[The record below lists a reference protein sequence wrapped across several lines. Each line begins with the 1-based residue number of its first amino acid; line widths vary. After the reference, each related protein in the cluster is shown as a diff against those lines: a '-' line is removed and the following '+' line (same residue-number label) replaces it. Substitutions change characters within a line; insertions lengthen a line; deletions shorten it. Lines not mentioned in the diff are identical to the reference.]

1 MPSRKNVP
9 ASNRLLAGLS
19 RKVREHFLAGCDK
32 IDLVFGDI
40 LCEPGDRIQHVYFP
54 TDSFISML
62 TPIDG
67 NPNLEVGMVGNEG
80 MSGISLMLGVN
91 ISPLRTLVQGAGAA
105 LRMKAATFRRELK
118 HSPALKSL
126 LERYL
131 YVLMSQLAQTA
142 ACTRFH
148 LVEARTA
155 RWLLMTQDRAHSH
168 KFHLTQE
175 FLSYML
181 GVRRVGVTKA
191 AGVLQKLKLIRY
203 TRGAVTILD
212 HQGLEA
218 ASCACYQNDKETY
231 QRVLA

>member
-1 MPSRKNVP
+1 
-9 ASNRLLAGLS
+9 
-19 RKVREHFLAGCDK
+19 
-32 IDLVFGDI
+32 
-40 LCEPGDRIQHVYFP
+40 
-54 TDSFISML
+54 
-62 TPIDG
+62 
-67 NPNLEVGMVGNEG
+67 
-80 MSGISLMLGVN
+80 MLGVN

-191 AGVLQKLKLIRY
+191 AGVLQKQKLIGY

-218 ASCACYQNDKETY
+218 ASCPCYENDKKTY
-231 QRVLA
+231 ERVLG